1 MNDSNHGLH
10 AQIAKVEK
18 SLCSHQIAR
27 DLEKSMAIWRDVLN
41 KQVRVTVFPKKFKNM
56 SMNFSYGVKVRK

>member
-1 MNDSNHGLH
+1 MNDGNHGLH
-10 AQIAKVEK
+10 AQIARVEK
-18 SLCSHQIAR
+18 SLCSHQIAK

-41 KQVRVTVFPKKFKNM
+41 KQVRVFPKKLKNM

>member
-1 MNDSNHGLH
+1 MNDGNHGLH
-10 AQIAKVEK
+10 AQISKVEK
-18 SLCSHQIAR
+18 SLCSHQIAK

-41 KQVRVTVFPKKFKNM
+41 KQVRVFPKKFKNM

>member
-1 MNDSNHGLH
+1 MNDGNHGLH

-18 SLCSHQIAR
+18 SLCSHQIAK

-41 KQVRVTVFPKKFKNM
+41 KQVRVFPKKFKNM